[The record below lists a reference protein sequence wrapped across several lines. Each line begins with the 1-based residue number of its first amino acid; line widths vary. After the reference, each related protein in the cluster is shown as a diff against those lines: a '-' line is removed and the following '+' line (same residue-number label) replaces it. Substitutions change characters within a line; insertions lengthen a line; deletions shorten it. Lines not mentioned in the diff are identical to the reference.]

1 MRVKEKEVKNI
12 PNVLE
17 ADFFPRLGKDED
29 LARLGEALTI
39 QLVGF
44 EDHLRPEVPETATTP
59 KPLVASRLLARNRT
73 ERLDPGLM
81 LIPIEQIYALLNFF
95 LEM

>member
-29 LARLGEALTI
+29 LARLVETLAVQI
-39 QLVGF
+39 VGF
-44 EDHLRPEVPETATTP
+44 EDLLRPEVSETATAP
-59 KPLVASRLLARNRT
+59 KPLVASRLTPINAMN
-73 ERLDPGLM
+73 D
-81 LIPIEQIYALLNFF
+81 LIHA
-95 LEM
+95 